1 MNFITVGAGTNQYRL
16 KLRAAYMDELEKRIG
31 SALSDKLP
39 EINRLGLCT
48 DIVAYA
54 IDPEHYAEGKKAACQ
69 LYDDM
74 IDEGK
79 SLVDY
84 QYIIMDLMVASGF
97 MSAEAAAAQKSAAEA
112 QTKLAEL
119 IAGTEA
125 AKIKEKLKAAE
136 DRIGAESQIPKKI
149 KRDEAAQ
156 KSKAV
161 PKQ

>member
-1 MNFITVGAGTNQYRL
+1 MNFITVTAGGKQYRL
-16 KLRAAYMDELEKRIG
+16 KLKAAYMDELEKRIG
-31 SALSDKLP
+31 GALSDKLP

-69 LYDDM
+69 LYEDM

-79 SLVDY
+79 TLTDY
-84 QYIIMDLMVASGF
+84 QYLIMDLMVASGF
-97 MSAEAAAAQKSAAEA
+97 TSAAAAAAQKSAAEA

-119 IAGTEA
+119 IAGAEA
-125 AKIKEKLKAAE
+125 VKIKEKLKAAE
-136 DRIGAESQIPKKI
+136 DRIDAEQQN
-149 KRDEAAQ
+149 E
-156 KSKAV
+156 AV

>member
-1 MNFITVGAGTNQYRL
+1 MNFITVTAGKTEYRL

-31 SALSDKLP
+31 GALSDKLP
-39 EINRLGLCT
+39 EINRVGLCT

-54 IDPEHYAEGKKAACQ
+54 IDPEHYAESKKSACQ

-79 SLVDY
+79 SLKDY

-112 QTKLAEL
+112 QTKLAEM
-119 IAGTEA
+119 IAETEA
-125 AKIKEKLKAAE
+125 KRIEEKLTAARE
-136 DRIGAESQIPKKI
+136 RI
-149 KRDEAAQ
+149 EAA
-156 KSKAV
+156 

>member
-1 MNFITVGAGTNQYRL
+1 MNVITVTAGGREYRL

-31 SALSDKLP
+31 GALSDKLP

-54 IDPEHYAEGKKAACQ
+54 IDPEHYGEAKKSAAQ
-69 LYDDM
+69 IYEDM

-79 SLVDY
+79 SLTDY
-84 QYIIMDLMVASGF
+84 QYLIMDLMVASGF

-119 IAGTEA
+119 IAGAEA

-136 DRIGAESQIPKKI
+136 DRISAEQQN
-149 KRDEAAQ
+149 EAVQ
-156 KSKAV
+156 K
-161 PKQ
+161 Q

>member
-1 MNFITVGAGTNQYRL
+1 MNFITVTAGKTEHRL

-31 SALSDKLP
+31 GALSDKLH

-69 LYDDM
+69 LYEDM

-79 SLVDY
+79 TLTDY
-84 QYIIMDLMVASGF
+84 QYLIMDLMVASGF
-97 MSAEAAAAQKSAAEA
+97 TSAAAAAAQKSAAEA

-119 IAGTEA
+119 IAGAEA
-125 AKIKEKLKAAE
+125 VKIKEKLKAAE
-136 DRIGAESQIPKKI
+136 DRIDAEQQN
-149 KRDEAAQ
+149 E
-156 KSKAV
+156 AV